1 MQTFIISM
9 MNKGFG
15 YFGVLFLIAL
25 ENLFP
30 PIPSEVILTLGGF
43 MTSYTK
49 MTLVGVIIF
58 STLGSLL
65 GAIILYY
72 IGKILKVRRVK
83 RIINS
88 KFGRFLGLK
97 DEQIDSSL
105 KWFKEKGKKTVFFC
119 RFIPVIRSLISLPA
133 GIFQMDLKTFLIF
146 TLLGSIIWNSVLVI
160 AGRIV
165 GEKWHM
171 IVEFISRYTLVWL
184 ILFIIFIIIVIFY
197 KHFKNK
203 KNCKT
208 K

>member
-25 ENLFP
+25 ENIFP

-49 MTLVGVIIF
+49 MTLIGVIIF

-72 IGKILKVRRVK
+72 IGNILKVRRIK
-83 RIINS
+83 KIINS
-88 KFGRFLGLK
+88 RFGRFLGHK

-105 KWFKEKGKKTVFFC
+105 VWFKEKGNKTVFFC
-119 RFIPVIRSLISLPA
+119 RFIPVIRSLISIPA
-133 GIFQMDLKTFLIF
+133 GIFKMDLKSFLIF
-146 TLLGSIIWNSVLVI
+146 TFLGSIIWNSILVI

-165 GEKWHM
+165 GEKWHI
-171 IVEFISRYTLVWL
+171 IVDFISKYTVIWIVVLVVML
-184 ILFIIFIIIVIFY
+184 IFTIIY
-197 KHFKNK
+197 KKVKNNK
-203 KNCKT
+203 KNN
-208 K
+208 

>member
-25 ENLFP
+25 ENIFP

-49 MTLVGVIIF
+49 MTLIGVIIF

-72 IGKILKVRRVK
+72 IGNILKVRRIK
-83 RIINS
+83 KIINS
-88 KFGRFLGLK
+88 RFGRFLGLK

-105 KWFKEKGKKTVFFC
+105 VWFKEKGNKTVFFC
-119 RFIPVIRSLISLPA
+119 RFIPVIRSLISIPA
-133 GIFQMDLKTFLIF
+133 GIFKMDLKSFLIF
-146 TLLGSIIWNSVLVI
+146 TFLGSIIWNSILVI

-165 GEKWHM
+165 GEKWHI
-171 IVEFISRYTLVWL
+171 IVDFISKYTVIWIVVLVVVL
-184 ILFIIFIIIVIFY
+184 IFTIIY
-197 KHFKNK
+197 KKVKNNK
-203 KNCKT
+203 EK
-208 K
+208 